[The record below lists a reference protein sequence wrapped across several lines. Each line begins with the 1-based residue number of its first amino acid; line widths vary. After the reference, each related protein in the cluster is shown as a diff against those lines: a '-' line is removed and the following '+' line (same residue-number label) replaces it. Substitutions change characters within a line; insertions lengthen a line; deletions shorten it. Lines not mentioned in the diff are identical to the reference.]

1 MKWRYIAISFT
12 EKRFRLHSDVKVA
25 VLIMVSILSCV
36 NLVIFYMLSS
46 FRDVSFFRVAMS
58 AVHTIMSSAS
68 ARTELTCSDLAKLSD
83 QISCSCD
90 CLLCTTAAL
99 LN

>member
-1 MKWRYIAISFT
+1 
-12 EKRFRLHSDVKVA
+12 
-25 VLIMVSILSCV
+25 
-36 NLVIFYMLSS
+36 MLSS
-46 FRDVSFFRVAMS
+46 FRDVSFSEWGCRQF
-58 AVHTIMSSAS
+58 MSSAS
-68 ARTELTCSDLAKLSD
+68 ARTELTFSDLAKLSD